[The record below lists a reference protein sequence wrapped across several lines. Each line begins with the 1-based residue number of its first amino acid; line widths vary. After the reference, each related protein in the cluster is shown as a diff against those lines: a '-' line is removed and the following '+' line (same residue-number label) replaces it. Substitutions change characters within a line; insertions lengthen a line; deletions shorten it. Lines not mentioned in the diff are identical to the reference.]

1 MLSLAIMTVDVGV
14 ADDAAVAVAVGPHSN
29 HPMKMSHP
37 HPVPPAAAAP
47 PTAAAPPLPINAADD
62 QNRLNSYVT
71 KFHIIDL
78 QLIHRI
84 GLSWMKK
91 RSHRRLMHTSGD
103 FGWM

>member
-1 MLSLAIMTVDVGV
+1 MLSLAVMTAVD
-14 ADDAAVAVAVGPHSN
+14 AVAAAVGPHSS

-37 HPVPPAAAAP
+37 HPTVPHAAAAAP
-47 PTAAAPPLPINAADD
+47 PTAAVPLPLPTNAADD

-84 GLSWMKK
+84 GLSRMKK
-91 RSHRRLMHTSGD
+91 RKSHHHRLMMSGD
-103 FGWM
+103 RGCGWM